1 MEEALQ
7 ATKILAQDCRS
18 RGTAFRL
25 GAVLRE
31 VLESFLPE
39 DAHIRSDGR
48 LNRFSAI
55 LMILVF
61 YGIRLGGILGI
72 AVALIGGWNCRIS
85 WLLKCRWFTYLNSDF
100 KKGGWSHEED
110 MLLCEPQKISATH
123 KYFAGKSAWVFEF
136 LEFCFAKEGFL

>member
-1 MEEALQ
+1 MAGSSAGAIVCAVVASGASMEEALQ

-39 DAHIRSDGR
+39 DAHIR
-48 LNRFSAI
+48 
-55 LMILVF
+55 
-61 YGIRLGGILGI
+61 
-72 AVALIGGWNCRIS
+72 
-85 WLLKCRWFTYLNSDF
+85 LLKCRWFTYLNSDF

-110 MLLCEPQKISATH
+110 MFLCEPQKISATH

-136 LEFCFAKEGFL
+136 LKVCFAKAGFL